1 MNFNSFKLFEYI
13 YLFLISQKCFGIT
26 LIFCQTTPLC
36 DLIAERQNVKNK
48 RKLIWIE
55 PDISSDLKVLETKV
69 KISYCV
75 TVEFTVFP

>member
-1 MNFNSFKLFEYI
+1 MNFYSFKIFE

-26 LIFCQTTPLC
+26 LIFFVCQTTPLC

-48 RKLIWIE
+48 NKQVRIE
-55 PDISSDLKVLETKV
+55 PDISSDLKVFETKA

-75 TVEFTVFP
+75 TVELIISL